1 LRLLEP
7 WYCIRRLAFIDN
19 RSLARVFEA
28 YVFDMSSCLKI
39 FWDRLPFVVS
49 LRKIYLCY

>member
-1 LRLLEP
+1 LLSPGTVSGVSPSSTTDLWHAFSRLT
-7 WYCIRRLAFIDN
+7 C
-19 RSLARVFEA
+19 
-28 YVFDMSSCLKI
+28 FDMSSCLKI